1 MAFAFFEDFCRW
13 HGEKYFFLLFL
24 YVLFFVGES
33 EQRSGSHCVV
43 NTEFLEETLSVLKIL
58 YTTRKTWKSGW
69 GWGRDREEEEV
80 SRSGRSHGR

>member
-13 HGEKYFFLLFL
+13 HGEKYFFLLSL

-43 NTEFLEETLSVLKIL
+43 NTEFLGGNPICVKDPVDHKKDMEV
-58 YTTRKTWKSGW
+58 G
-69 GWGRDREEEEV
+69 GGRDREEEEV